1 MWMESGSFGGTH
13 ISGKCKNTIDMIN
26 AVIFDMDGVILD
38 SEPFWK
44 EAEISIFG
52 SLGVPLTSEMCDTT
66 TGMRL
71 VDVTKLWHSRYPW
84 DQDKEPLEKVNN
96 DIITALINLI
106 NLKGTI
112 TKGVTELLE
121 FFSLKGLPMAI
132 ASSSDMKIIDAV
144 LDKFGIRKYF
154 KAVHSAQFE
163 DYGKPHP
170 AIYIKTAAMLGVDPV
185 NCLAIEDSFNGVV
198 AAVAARMKVV
208 AIPDIYN
215 FYNPKFNIAES
226 KYRKISEF
234 TEEEFNRINI

>member
-1 MWMESGSFGGTH
+1 
-13 ISGKCKNTIDMIN
+13 MIN

-44 EAEISIFG
+44 EAEIGIFN
-52 SLGVPLTSEMCDTT
+52 SLSVPLTAEMCETT

-71 VDVTKLWHSRYPW
+71 ADVVKLWHSKYPW
-84 DQDKEPLEKVNN
+84 DQEKEPFEKVNN
-96 DIITALINLI
+96 DIVNELIKLI
-106 NLKGTI
+106 KQKGI
-112 TKGVTELLE
+112 ISKGIPELLDLLR
-121 FFSLKGLPMAI
+121 SKNLPLAL

-154 KAVHSAQFE
+154 TAIHSAQFE

-170 AIYIKTAAMLGVDPV
+170 AIYLKTASMLGIDPV

-198 AAVAARMKVV
+198 AAVAARMKVI

-215 FYNPKFNIAES
+215 FYNPKFDIADS
-226 KYRKISEF
+226 KYRKITEF
-234 TEEEFNRINI
+234 TEEEFSRLNT